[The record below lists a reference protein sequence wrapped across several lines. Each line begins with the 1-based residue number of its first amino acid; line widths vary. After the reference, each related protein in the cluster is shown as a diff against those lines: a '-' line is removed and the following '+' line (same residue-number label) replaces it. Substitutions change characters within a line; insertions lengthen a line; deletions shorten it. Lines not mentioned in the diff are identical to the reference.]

1 MSTQNVTKGD
11 AKKTNGVYSET
22 ESSLWSVADA
32 T

>member
-1 MSTQNVTKGD
+1 MAQNVTKGD
-11 AKKTNGVYSET
+11 AKKTNEVYSET